1 MIEDLF
7 DLEQVASRS
16 SIIHSVDARVKIIVC
31 CAAIVAL
38 VAVPY
43 SPVVY
48 EVSAIL
54 FALFVVIWALSR
66 LSPSIYFR
74 RLLLAL
80 PFGFMLCGFQ
90 IFFKNKYYTDY
101 HTLLELPFGVGIYYE
116 SVEFASILLVK
127 FLVCYSFVVL
137 LSSTSSLQDLLE
149 AAGRLKVPPELI
161 LALGMMIRYLFV
173 FGAIYRRVTDSLKT
187 RLFDPFDHRLP
198 YKYRIINMGYMM
210 GSLFI
215 RSLEQGERT
224 YASMLCRGYGK
235 HSFIFIRS
243 KPLFLSDMVFLGLCL
258 FIIIL
263 TPLMCWYDPLYVLPF
278 SHEKVFWIYL

>member
-7 DLEQVASRS
+7 DLEQVTSRTS
-16 SIIHSVDARVKIIVC
+16 LIHSLDARVKIIIC
-31 CAAIVAL
+31 IAAIVAL

-48 EVSAIL
+48 TVSAIFFVL
-54 FALFVVIWALSR
+54 FLVLWILSGI
-66 LSPSIYFR
+66 PVMVYIR
-74 RLLLAL
+74 RLFIAL

-90 IFFKNKYYTDY
+90 IFFKNRYYTDY
-101 HTLLELPFGVGIYYE
+101 HTLLELPFGIQVFYE
-116 SVEFASILLVK
+116 SVQFATILLVK
-127 FLVCYSFVVL
+127 FLVCYSFIVL

-149 AAGRLKVPPELI
+149 AAGRLKAPPELI

-173 FGAIYRRVTDSLKT
+173 FGTIYRKVTDALKA

-198 YKYRIINMGYMM
+198 YRYRIVNMGYMM

-224 YASMLCRGYGK
+224 YASMLCRGYGRD
-235 HSFIFIRS
+235 SYIFIRD
-243 KPLFLSDMVFLGLCL
+243 KPLHSSDLIFLFSCL

-263 TPLMCWYDPLYVLPF
+263 VPLFCWYDPYALMDHTIF
-278 SHEKVFWIYL
+278 G

>member
-7 DLEQVASRS
+7 DLEQVTSQKS
-16 SIIHSVDARVKIIVC
+16 VIHSLDARVKIIVC
-31 CAAIVAL
+31 CAAIVGL

-43 SPVVY
+43 SLIVY
-48 EVSAIL
+48 EVAAIL
-54 FALFVVIWALSR
+54 FGLFLVLWALSR
-66 LSPSIYFR
+66 LSLMVYFR

-90 IFFKNKYYTDY
+90 IFFKNRYYTEY
-101 HTLLELPFGVGIYYE
+101 HPIIELPFGVTIFSE
-116 SVEFASILLVK
+116 SVEFASILLIK
-127 FLVCYSFVVL
+127 FLVCYSFIVL

-173 FGAIYRRVTDSLKT
+173 FGIIYRRVTDALKT

-198 YKYRIINMGYMM
+198 YRYRIVNMGYMM
-210 GSLFI
+210 GSMFI

-224 YASMLCRGYGK
+224 YASMLCRGYGRD
-235 HSFIFIRS
+235 SYIYIRN
-243 KPLFLSDMVFLGLCL
+243 KPLLSADIVFLGICL
-258 FIIIL
+258 LIIIL
-263 TPLMCWYDPLYVLPF
+263 APLICWFDPIQMFCFLPR
-278 SHEKVFWIYL
+278 

>member
-7 DLEQVASRS
+7 DLEQVTSRTS
-16 SIIHSVDARVKIIVC
+16 LIHSLDARVKIIIC
-31 CAAIVAL
+31 IAAIVAL

-48 EVSAIL
+48 TVSAIFFVL
-54 FALFVVIWALSR
+54 FLVLWILSGI
-66 LSPSIYFR
+66 PVMVYIR
-74 RLLLAL
+74 RLFIAL

-90 IFFKNKYYTDY
+90 IFFKNRYYTDY
-101 HTLLELPFGVGIYYE
+101 HTLLELPFGIQVFYE
-116 SVEFASILLVK
+116 SVQFATILLVK
-127 FLVCYSFVVL
+127 FLVCYSFIVL

-149 AAGRLKVPPELI
+149 AAGRLKAPPELI

-173 FGAIYRRVTDSLKT
+173 FGTIYRKVTDALKA

-198 YKYRIINMGYMM
+198 YRYRIVNMGYMM

-224 YASMLCRGYGK
+224 YASMLCRGYGRD
-235 HSFIFIRS
+235 SYIFIRD
-243 KPLFLSDMVFLGLCL
+243 KPLHRSDLIFLFSCL

-263 TPLMCWYDPLYVLPF
+263 VPLFCWYDPYALMDHTIF
-278 SHEKVFWIYL
+278 G

>member
-1 MIEDLF
+1 MIADLF
-7 DLEQVASRS
+7 DLEQVTSRT
-16 SIIHSVDARVKIIVC
+16 SIIHSLDARVKIIVC
-31 CAAIVAL
+31 TAAIVAL
-38 VAVPY
+38 VAIPY

-48 EVSAIL
+48 TVSAIFFVL
-54 FALFVVIWALSR
+54 FLILWALSGI
-66 LSPSIYFR
+66 PGMVYIR
-74 RLLLAL
+74 RLFIAL

-90 IFFKNKYYTDY
+90 IFFKNRYYTEY
-101 HTLLELPFGVGIYYE
+101 HTLLELPFGIQVFYE
-116 SVEFASILLVK
+116 SVEFATILLVK
-127 FLVCYSFVVL
+127 FLVCYSFIVL

-173 FGAIYRRVTDSLKT
+173 FGIIYRKVTDALKT

-198 YKYRIINMGYMM
+198 YRYRIVNMGYMM

-224 YASMLCRGYGK
+224 YASMLCRGYGRD
-235 HSFIFIRS
+235 SYIFIRD
-243 KPLFLSDMVFLGLCL
+243 KPLLRSDLIFLFCCL

-263 TPLMCWYDPLYVLPF
+263 APLFCWYDPCALMD
-278 SHEKVFWIYL
+278 HTVFV